1 MIETKERPAAASAT
15 MVAVSYPKDK
25 EVITSAVYTFRIDAC
40 AAGHVEISIDNKE
53 WHTCRQAE
61 GYWWYD
67 WANYAPGRHQA
78 AARLKPHHGGEK
90 HTSATVHFQVK
101 PAK

>member
-1 MIETKERPAAASAT
+1 MIETKERPAAAPAT

-25 EVITSAVYTFRIDAC
+25 EVVIGSAYTFRIDAGI
-40 AAGHVEISIDNKE
+40 AGHVEISIDKKE
-53 WHTCRQAE
+53 WHACRRSE

-67 WANYAPGRHQA
+67 WAGYAPGRHQA

-101 PAK
+101 PE